1 MKSEFIIGYDP
12 GGNGAHGVAKL
23 EVRDGAAVRLSTMTL
38 GTAEDV
44 LSFLENTASLS
55 AIGVDTLTCW
65 STGPS
70 GWRPADLWLREHYP
84 DVKDSVVSPNSLY
97 GSMGLN
103 GMAVLI
109 AVRKQFPAVHI
120 TETHPKVLYWHFA
133 GTPYD
138 YLGSREAMDELLAQ
152 RFNVAVS
159 TETEHEWDAAISALA
174 ALESYTGRW
183 THDLHSKKR
192 DAEPDAEPDA
202 NERIVQPCG
211 ETRYSWPE

>member
-23 EVRDGAAVRLSTMTL
+23 EVRDGAAVRLSTTIL
-38 GTAEDV
+38 PTAEGV
-44 LSFLENTASLS
+44 LSCLESTVPLA

-70 GWRPADLWLREHYP
+70 GWRPADRWLREQYP
-84 DVKDSVVSPNSLY
+84 DVQKSVVSPNSLF

-109 AVRKQFPAVHI
+109 EARRQFPAVHI
-120 TETHPKVLYWHFA
+120 TETHPKVLYRYFK
-133 GTPYD
+133 GVPYN
-138 YLGSREAMDELLAQ
+138 YPESREEMDELLTQ
-152 RFNVAVS
+152 RLNVAVS

-183 THDLHSKKR
+183 THDLHTIGT
-192 DAEPDAEPDA
+192 DAVG
-202 NERIVQPCG
+202 RLVKPCG
-211 ETRYSWPE
+211 ETHYSWPE